1 MWSKFSGLSAVLVT
15 ICFFFFGILFPVFQQ
30 GFMIS
35 NKYVSQIPDLPSV
48 WRLGSNTQL
57 IVNKKKSK
65 TAQYYIRDLIVNSTS
80 GEGRRGERH
89 FWNYFFQKTY
99 SLYYRRSLREY
110 HLHIFIERFGKYAFY
125 QKHTIIEGKKVRKV
139 PSSQKMAL
147 YFRRHL
153 RKNSTFWV
161 FKIKYTLQ

>member
-57 IVNKKKSK
+57 IVNKKKIKNCSILYPRFDSKLDFWGREEGGEAFLKLFLSKNVFPLLQAQFERISPAYFHRKIWKICILSK
-65 TAQYYIRDLIVNSTS
+65 THYN
-80 GEGRRGERH
+80 RG
-89 FWNYFFQKTY
+89 QK
-99 SLYYRRSLREY
+99 
-110 HLHIFIERFGKYAFY
+110 
-125 QKHTIIEGKKVRKV
+125 
-139 PSSQKMAL
+139 SQKSAL
-147 YFRRHL
+147 
-153 RKNSTFWV
+153 
-161 FKIKYTLQ
+161 